1 MTQHL
6 LLVEDEPKLREQLV
20 ELLEKNLFTVDACED
35 GQSGLYMG
43 QKYHYDI
50 AVIDL
55 GLPKIS
61 GIEVIERLRAEGKDY
76 PILIL
81 TARGDWKDKVD
92 GLTVGADDYLVKPF
106 HVQEFLARL
115 EALIRRAS
123 GKLKTSI
130 DYGPLHL
137 DTRGKQIEVD
147 GTKVD
152 LTAYEFNLLQYLML
166 RPGEVISKSELT
178 EHLYDQDFD
187 RDSNVIEVFV
197 GRLRKKIDPGNLL
210 KPIETVRGQGYRFI
224 PVDA

>member
-6 LLVEDEPKLREQLV
+6 LLVEDEQKLREQLV
-20 ELLEKNLFTVDACED
+20 ELLEQSQFTVDACED
-35 GQSGLYMG
+35 GADGLFMG
-43 QKYHYDI
+43 MKYNYDV

-55 GLPKIS
+55 GLPKVS
-61 GIEVIERLRAEGKDY
+61 GMEVIEKLRAEGKDY

-92 GLTVGADDYLVKPF
+92 GLTSGADDYLVKPF

-123 GKLKTSI
+123 GKLKSTI
-130 DYGPLHL
+130 DYGSLHL
-137 DTRGKQIEVD
+137 DTRAKQVEVE
-147 GTKVD
+147 GRKID
-152 LTAYEFNLLQYLML
+152 LTAFEFNLLQYLML
-166 RPGEVISKSELT
+166 RPGEVISKTELT

-197 GRLRKKIDPGNLL
+197 GRLRRKIDPSSEL
-210 KPIETVRGQGYRFI
+210 KPIETVRGLGYRFAQS
-224 PVDA
+224 DT